1 MGIVR
6 TIVEQPEEFSPL
18 VQMAWAAHKAKR
30 LPKEPTLAFCYDM
43 LNRVSRRFLQHFTCT
58 RLLDQWSRRDLYFS
72 VVDLPFSCACC
83 CAALQLSFSS
93 CPSSCEIR
101 CASSTSSCE
110 LWTRS
115 RTTWRYQHLKS
126 CQLSSAFMKKYM
138 TGVEY
143 NAHASVLGLQSAT
156 FYQVF
161 KTMQAVQITVW
172 VWCLCQT
179 HEPVPTRH

>member
-6 TIVEQPEEFSPL
+6 TIIEQPEEFAPL

-30 LPKEPTLAFCYDM
+30 LPKEPNLAFCYDM
-43 LNRVSRRFLQHFTCT
+43 LNRVSRRFLQHFTCKQ
-58 RLLDQWSRRDLYFS
+58 LPDQWSRRDLYCS
-72 VVDLPFSCACC
+72 VVDLPLSCACC

-110 LWTRS
+110 LWIRS
-115 RTTWRYQHLKS
+115 RTIWRYQHLKS
-126 CQLSSAFMKKYM
+126 CQLSSAFMRKYM

-143 NAHASVLGLQSAT
+143 NAHGSVLELQSA
-156 FYQVF
+156 
-161 KTMQAVQITVW
+161 I
-172 VWCLCQT
+172 LN
-179 HEPVPTRH
+179 